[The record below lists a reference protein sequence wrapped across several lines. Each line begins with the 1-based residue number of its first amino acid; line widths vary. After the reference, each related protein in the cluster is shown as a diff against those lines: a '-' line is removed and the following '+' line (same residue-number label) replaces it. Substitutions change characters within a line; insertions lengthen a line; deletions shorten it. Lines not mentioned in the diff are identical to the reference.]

1 MLFGEKVKQLR
12 KEKKLT
18 QTELAEAIGV
28 TLRTV
33 QNYETK
39 NLFPKNQDVVNKLC
53 RVLETSPDYLIS
65 DSDVFVNE
73 AHEKGGTR
81 GRRAAE
87 RIMNEVTLLFA
98 GGELSEHDRD
108 MVMQCI
114 QEAYW
119 DAKAKNKEKY
129 TPKKYRKDEE

>member
-65 DSDVFVNE
+65 DDESFVNE
-73 AHEKGGTR
+73 THESVETSDTLSAEEIIKQANVFFFGGTIP
-81 GRRAAE
+81 E
-87 RIMNEVTLLFA
+87 E
-98 GGELSEHDRD
+98 DRD
-108 MVMQCI
+108 NVMQAI

-119 DAKAKNKEKY
+119 RSKQKNNEKY
-129 TPKKYRKDEE
+129 TSKKYRKDEE

>member
-12 KEKKLT
+12 KEKGLT
-18 QTELAEAIGV
+18 QTELAEAVGV

-33 QNYETK
+33 QNYEGK

-53 RVLETSPDYLIS
+53 KVLDTTPDYLIS
-65 DSDVFVNE
+65 DDDRFVNAAYE
-73 AHEKGGTR
+73 RCGTR
-81 GRRAAE
+81 DRRYAE
-87 RIMNEVTLLFA
+87 KLVTEVSAFFF
-98 GGELSEHDRD
+98 GGELPEEDRD
-108 MVMQCI
+108 NVMQAI

-119 DAKAKNKEKY
+119 RSKEKNKKN

>member
-12 KEKKLT
+12 KEKGLT
-18 QTELAEAIGV
+18 QTELAEAVGV

-33 QNYETK
+33 QNYEGK

-53 RVLETSPDYLIS
+53 KVLDTTPDYLIS
-65 DSDVFVNE
+65 DDDKFVNAAYE
-73 AHEKGGTR
+73 RDGTR
-81 GRRAAE
+81 DRRYAE
-87 RIMNEVTLLFA
+87 KLVSEVSAFFF
-98 GGELSEHDRD
+98 GGELPEEDRD
-108 MVMQCI
+108 NVMQAI

-119 DAKAKNKEKY
+119 RSKEKNKKY

>member
-39 NLFPKNQDVVNKLC
+39 NLFPKNQNVVNKLC
-53 RVLETSPDYLIS
+53 KVLETSSDYLIS
-65 DSDVFVNE
+65 DDEFVNRT
-73 AHEKGGTR
+73 HENEETSDMLS
-81 GRRAAE
+81 AE
-87 RIMNEVTLLFA
+87 EIINQANVFFF
-98 GGELSEHDRD
+98 GGEIPEEDRD
-108 MVMQCI
+108 NVMRAI

-119 DAKAKNKEKY
+119 RSKQKNKEKY
-129 TPKKYRKDEE
+129 TPKKRRKDEE

>member
-12 KEKKLT
+12 KEKGLT
-18 QTELAEAIGV
+18 QTELAEAVGV

-33 QNYETK
+33 QNYEGK

-53 RVLETSPDYLIS
+53 KVLDTTPDYLIS
-65 DSDVFVNE
+65 DDDKFVNVAYE
-73 AHEKGGTR
+73 RGGTR
-81 GRRAAE
+81 DRRYAE
-87 RIMNEVTLLFA
+87 KLVTEVSAFFF
-98 GGELSEHDRD
+98 GGELPEEDRD
-108 MVMQCI
+108 NVMQAI

-119 DAKAKNKEKY
+119 RSKEKNKKY